1 MAGTTT
7 FSRLKGKTDALVFA
21 ALDCLVLVKPYDGT
35 FPDSITDAD
44 GNLKALDGFK
54 TIGEF
59 QKSEGVGLT
68 FNREVD
74 GPEGYGSRGKRR
86 YIVSSEGINVTV
98 TAQEHRLN
106 TLGIVYDANTKE
118 LIDTRKGNQ
127 DDGGFI
133 LKKNRAARLSEY
145 TVVIIGLDGEPGQ
158 EIYPVWIVPK
168 MTMTNAGDVTLSDSG
183 ALTFQL
189 QFEGTDSKEY
199 EALYGFGYVGPG
211 MKGGRMVELMAG
223 SEGAPAGAA
232 KYGFSVAGSTGGTY
246 TISVGSHKTSEIQAS
261 ADRTAIQSA
270 LRAAGED
277 SATVDGTKSGGFTV
291 SNVSAKPTVDATSLT
306 GGDFPKS
313 VDVTAS

>member
-7 FSRLKGKTDALVFA
+7 FNKLKDKTDALVFA

-35 FPDSITDAD
+35 FPDSLTDAD
-44 GNLKALDGFK
+44 GNLKELEGFK

-86 YIVSSEGINVTV
+86 YIVSSEGINVSV
-98 TAQEHRLN
+98 TAQEHRLA

-118 LIDTRKGNQ
+118 LIETAQGNQ
-127 DDGGFI
+127 EDGGFI
-133 LKKNRAARLSEY
+133 LKKNRAARLPEY

-168 MTMTNAGDVTLSDSG
+168 MTMTNTGDVTLSDSG

-189 QFEGTDSKEY
+189 QFEGTESKEY
-199 EALYGFGYVGPG
+199 ESLYGFGYVGPG
-211 MKGGRMVELMAG
+211 MKGGNMVSLMAG
-223 SEGAPAGAA
+223 KEGAPAGAS
-232 KYGFSVAGSTGGTY
+232 YGFSVAGSTGGTY
-246 TISVGSHKTSEIQAS
+246 TVSVGSHKTSALQHS
-261 ADRTAIQSA
+261 AGKAEIQSA
-270 LRAAGED
+270 LRSAGEAD
-277 SATVDGTKSGGFTV
+277 AVVDGTKSGGFTV
-291 SNVSAKPTVDATSLT
+291 TKVSAKPTVDAASLT
-306 GGDFPKS
+306 GGDFPKA
-313 VDVTAS
+313 VDVTTS